1 MLAVARSTC
10 ISRSIP
16 LGAKENIYYLLS
28 IIHYLLSKVPGC
40 ASGFCPSAPLGVTF
54 VGCDKSNQK
63 HAFKYGARGNQNDG
77 FAGEKPHFASI
88 APTVKVVLRPPCL
101 RVPLSSANRNG
112 EWELIY
118 ALKTYS
124 NYFSS
129 RGFLQKD
136 KI

>member
-1 MLAVARSTC
+1 MTAPFVASWVN
-10 ISRSIP
+10 
-16 LGAKENIYYLLS
+16 GANGLY
-28 IIHYLLSKVPGC
+28 
-40 ASGFCPSAPLGVTF
+40 PSAPLGVTF

-63 HAFKYGARGNQNDG
+63 HAFRYGARRNQNDG

-88 APTVKVVLRPPCL
+88 APTVKLCKSPPCL
-101 RVPLSSANRNG
+101 RPPLSSANSNG

-118 ALKTYS
+118 VIKTYR